1 MYFIILPIY
10 SCKVRD
16 FSRHVI
22 QSEAKNLDYTHFMLP
37 KSFVAML
44 LWMTQ
49 QTTIDKTYRPINAIC
64 WSETHFSLPLH
75 QRKTKEDNNH

>member
-22 QSEAKNLDYTHFMLP
+22 QRSEDVLLSEAKNPEYIHVYVTEILRRKAPLD
-37 KSFVAML
+37 
-44 LWMTQ
+44 
-49 QTTIDKTYRPINAIC
+49 
-64 WSETHFSLPLH
+64 
-75 QRKTKEDNNH
+75 DNYKQ